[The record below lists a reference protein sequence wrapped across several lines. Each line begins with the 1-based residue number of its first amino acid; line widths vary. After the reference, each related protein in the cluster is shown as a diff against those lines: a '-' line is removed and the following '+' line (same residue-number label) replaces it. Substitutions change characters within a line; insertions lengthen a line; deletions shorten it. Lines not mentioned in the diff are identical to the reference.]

1 MREENDG
8 VLDELILSSLRIN
21 RTPLEYLVR
30 KRKFVYISWN
40 IVELLF
46 SLVGLVIG
54 FIFREAIFGCFIG
67 FLIGFPS
74 GIYVGLKVKKRIEQI
89 EKEDKLKS

>member
-30 KRKFVYISWN
+30 KK
-40 IVELLF
+40 
-46 SLVGLVIG
+46 SL
-54 FIFREAIFGCFIG
+54 FIFH
-67 FLIGFPS
+67 
-74 GIYVGLKVKKRIEQI
+74 GIL
-89 EKEDKLKS
+89 